1 LQKSLKLSVKQRDK
15 QLPKFLE
22 LAEAILRTE
31 KKKIIILT
39 MILLQMM
46 ILKEKGQTMRPTLKN
61 MEQRTLRMIKKV
73 ELPKIKNIRTILRV
87 NQNLTKIQMKL
98 IILSKNL

>member
-1 LQKSLKLSVKQRDK
+1 
-15 QLPKFLE
+15 LE

>member
-1 LQKSLKLSVKQRDK
+1 
-15 QLPKFLE
+15 
-22 LAEAILRTE
+22 
-31 KKKIIILT
+31 